1 LFHEVER
8 LQQLPVLV
16 CLARMQWA
24 LMPQQVLQDELM
36 LQHLHGEFFRR
47 FLSQKLVQ
55 GSRRALMRVC
65 ELGESHM
72 HLLVVKLVQLQLVQE
87 AVLRVLQRRVQ
98 EVV

>member
-1 LFHEVER
+1 M
-8 LQQLPVLV
+8 QQVLV
-16 CLARMQWA
+16 QM
-24 LMPQQVLQDELM
+24 QQVLQDEQVLR
-36 LQHLHGEFFRR
+36 HLHGEFFRR